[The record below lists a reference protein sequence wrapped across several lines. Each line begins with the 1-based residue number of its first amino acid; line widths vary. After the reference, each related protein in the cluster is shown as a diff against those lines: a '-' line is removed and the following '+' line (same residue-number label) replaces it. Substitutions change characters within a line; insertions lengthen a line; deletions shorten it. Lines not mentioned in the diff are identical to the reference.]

1 MIADLPDRMLSWQI
15 VAYDNTL
22 HLERIPLPKI
32 RNSHEVLV
40 KVQAS
45 SINQLDVWMT
55 GENITINSYFV

>member
-1 MIADLPDRMLSWQI
+1 MNADIPDRMLLWQI

-22 HLERIPLPKI
+22 HLDRISLPKI
-32 RNSHEVLV
+32 TNSHEVLV

-55 GENITINSYFV
+55 GENITTNSHFV